1 MGITNLLLLGLLAGS
16 VLYMGSSKSI
26 SSSVDR
32 DLDFT
37 GIPAYNSDGS
47 PGEWSLMLPP
57 APAEEG
63 GKRKTK
69 RKTRRHRK

>member
-16 VLYMGSSKSI
+16 VLYMGSSKSV

-32 DLDFT
+32 DIDFT

-57 APAEEG
+57 AVEG

>member
-16 VLYMGSSKSI
+16 VLYMGYSKTV

-32 DLDFT
+32 DLNFT
-37 GIPAYNSDGS
+37 GIPAYNSDGT
-47 PGEWSLMLPP
+47 PGIWDKMLPP
-57 APAEEG
+57 AREVG

-69 RKTRRHRK
+69 RKMRRHRK